1 MEIKVWRFLHPL
13 LCIYSKLSI
22 VTEIHEEM
30 AVLPKIHRETS
41 LLPEILSEMHKDIRE
56 MKGLIRNPLPQ
67 PLKAHLDSI
76 PSPPTE
82 MFAGREEYL
91 QEMKH
96 YFISSRTT
104 MESRTQRRFVLFGI
118 GGMGK
123 TQIVLKFM
131 QLYYTRC
138 VI

>member
-1 MEIKVWRFLHPL
+1 MIHNGNKGLGTFSFSTLYSFRL
-13 LCIYSKLSI
+13 LI
-22 VTEIHEEM
+22 VTKIHEEM

-41 LLPEILSEMHKDIRE
+41 LLPEILSEMHEDIRE

-91 QEMKH
+91 LEMKR

-104 MESRTQRRFVLFGI
+104 MEFGSQRRFVLY
-118 GGMGK
+118 
-123 TQIVLKFM
+123 L
-131 QLYYTRC
+131 
-138 VI
+138 